1 MQCNSRPATSLSI
14 PKVPTD
20 SHENVKIKVVLYDHT
35 RQGKSNQRHKVKSL
49 QQSVNTET
57 GQQRKGTMGKID
69 PLAGGNS
76 ITGKTKEQRSR
87 ERDVDWERR
96 PQQTQLP
103 PTKRRT
109 HTTASKSPL
118 PPSSIF
124 IFYFLYYLLKTFYSL
139 SNIARVPL
147 VNV

>member
-1 MQCNSRPATSLSI
+1 
-14 PKVPTD
+14 VPTD

-57 GQQRKGTMGKID
+57 GQQREGTMGKID

-87 ERDVDWERR
+87 ERDVGLGA
-96 PQQTQLP
+96 Q
-103 PTKRRT
+103 
-109 HTTASKSPL
+109 TTADTVTPDKEKNTRAVSRIHNKRQGS
-118 PPSSIF
+118 
-124 IFYFLYYLLKTFYSL
+124 T
-139 SNIARVPL
+139 
-147 VNV
+147 